1 MGQVIEQGTPM
12 KWYWFILSGLCITGC
27 MSNKGLET
35 DAVSEN
41 NRYRLSRVRKGM
53 YEAQV
58 LSVMKQPYQY
68 ETFNLGEDVY
78 DVWFYV
84 TNPTVLGQS
93 RMVAQN
99 LTPLSFKNGILVGTG
114 YDYYY
119 YITREM
125 AKQRAA
131 ETPPVEKK
139 PLVQPRP
146 PAKAVES
153 APEPQPTK
161 KPLSPENKDLEESLN
176 KAFKPT
182 GAQTPKSTRAKKAPP
197 LQKGAQPVPPAESGS
212 ESLQPHPKPSAPI
225 LSFAAPVVKRRDFFA
240 AKTSLSKVRKGMS
253 ETEVEQK
260 IGEPVDTESYE
271 LGDDHY
277 DVWFYDTNKSNGR
290 TPLTFKN
297 GFLVGMTAEYYEG
310 IKQAASHDQ
319 VHGYDK
325 QGERMQ
331 QDESEQNFDYW

>member
-12 KWYWFILSGLCITGC
+12 KWYWLILSGLCVAGC

-58 LSVMKQPYQY
+58 LSIMKQPYQY

-119 YITREM
+119 YITRET
-125 AKQRAA
+125 AKQSAA
-131 ETPPVEKK
+131 EMPPVEKK
-139 PLVQPRP
+139 PLVEPRTS
-146 PAKAVES
+146 AKPTES
-153 APEPQPTK
+153 EQVPQTK
-161 KPLSPENKDLEESLN
+161 KKLSPENKDLEESLN

-182 GAQTPKSTRAKKAPP
+182 GPQTPKSTGVQKAAKPPKA
-197 LQKGAQPVPPAESGS
+197 APPAEPGS

-225 LSFAAPVVKRRDFFA
+225 LSFAAPVIKRRDLFA
-240 AKTSLSKVRKGMS
+240 AKTSLAKIRKGMS
-253 ETEVEQK
+253 ETDVQQQ
-260 IGEPVDTESYE
+260 IGEPVDTESYH
-271 LGDDHY
+271 LGEDYY
-277 DVWFYDTNKSNGR
+277 DVWFYETNKSNSR

-297 GFLVGMTAEYYEG
+297 GFLVGTTTDYYNG

-319 VHGYDK
+319 VDGYDK
-325 QGERMQ
+325 KGERMQ
-331 QDESEQNFDYW
+331 QDESEQDFDYW